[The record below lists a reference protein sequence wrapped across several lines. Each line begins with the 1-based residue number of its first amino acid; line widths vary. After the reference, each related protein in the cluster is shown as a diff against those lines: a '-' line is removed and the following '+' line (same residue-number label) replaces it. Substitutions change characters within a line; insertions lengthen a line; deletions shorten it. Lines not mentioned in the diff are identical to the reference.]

1 MSKFFV
7 GQRVRIVRATRPVNN
22 GITGRIAW
30 IKNIRSGE
38 ICPNG
43 LPLERGRE
51 IDCWIIL
58 DSRRHDG
65 LKEGGNAFW
74 QLEPILPEGSA
85 PSVYTFQQ
93 LMDSLQEAV
102 A

>member
-7 GQRVRIVRATRPVNN
+7 GQRVRILWSMGWPELKGSEGSIVSRCPDG
-22 GITGRIAW
+22 GIRGNSQWWVAPNQWGSHVAPHLGTGGG
-30 IKNIRSGE
+30 IKFG
-38 ICPNG
+38 PN
-43 LPLERGRE
+43 E
-51 IDCWIIL
+51 
-58 DSRRHDG
+58 S
-65 LKEGGNAFW
+65 

-93 LMDSLQEAV
+93 LMDSLQGAK